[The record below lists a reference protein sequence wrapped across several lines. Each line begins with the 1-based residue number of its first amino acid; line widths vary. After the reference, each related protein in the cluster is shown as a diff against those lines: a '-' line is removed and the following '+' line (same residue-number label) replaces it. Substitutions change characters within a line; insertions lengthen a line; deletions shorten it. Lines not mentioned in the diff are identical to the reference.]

1 MSSLSFQNTFI
12 ILSKASVTVGTLAR
26 KMNTAIAFFVYLW
39 QWISNR
45 NDLLYIGENL
55 GCIMFSLAKSV
66 ALSKKFTSFN
76 PRKLLCK
83 LKVSNYQYTGK
94 IVWENKSR
102 YIPSIIIIYHC
113 HHRILIGVFC
123 NFFVSLLQFKYS
135 IDLNIHI
142 SISSEVFLRMYFGR
156 VFFPCRCWLCYPYL
170 SKFTIK
176 E

>member
-102 YIPSIIIIYHC
+102 YIPCIIIIYHC
-113 HHRILIGVFC
+113 YHCITLFLFFTYQMPKERFFLYNQMLHTFFWFICTFRESIHLQTSCHLVILRKC
-123 NFFVSLLQFKYS
+123 YK
-135 IDLNIHI
+135 
-142 SISSEVFLRMYFGR
+142 
-156 VFFPCRCWLCYPYL
+156 LCG
-170 SKFTIK
+170 
-176 E
+176 